1 MAELPRSTSL
11 SPSAGGVDAESTVP
25 AWLAARR
32 ARGPVE
38 VVAEA
43 DDVEFE
49 SVPEAESLVTEGP
62 AATIVTAPVA
72 SESVPDLTSQFDF
85 TLLPPRKSPPAVPLL
100 FTAASQPPSLSSD
113 DSRRPVP
120 AKAKGIGDLPLVS
133 ARAIEE
139 SVPEDNSLEAIVL
152 RWIRSAT
159 MAGVFVSVLVHTVIL
174 SVLALLVMHGAAI
187 HSSLEILGMP
197 DDLDEK
203 LTDIQID
210 TMSDAVLD
218 PGKEASPLEFP
229 DMTQMMSNTKAAF
242 DPGEMLQGAVGGK
255 GKGSGDGSGDGEAMA
270 VPALNIPKY
279 AVTKGSFSA
288 WTDPRDPEPGIS
300 YHIVIQYKLPAHV
313 KTYRG
318 SDLTGMVI
326 GTDDYKQVIKLSKT
340 EAFPVKDGIV
350 QIRVL
355 VPGAA
360 KRVRDTIR
368 LESKILR
375 EKQVIE
381 IEF

>member
-1 MAELPRSTSL
+1 MAELPRSTGL
-11 SPSAGGVDAESTVP
+11 SPSGGGVDAESNVP

-32 ARGPVE
+32 LRVPTAAASEPDE
-38 VVAEA
+38 I
-43 DDVEFE
+43 EFE
-49 SVPEAESLVTEGP
+49 SVPDD
-62 AATIVTAPVA
+62 APVPKVPEA
-72 SESVPDLTSQFDF
+72 AKATATGGPSGVPDVVLQFNF
-85 TLLPPRKSPPAVPLL
+85 APPVAHKPVPTVPLL
-100 FTAASQPPSLSSD
+100 FPAATPPLPPSKLKGAGETPLVPARAAD
-113 DSRRPVP
+113 DSP
-120 AKAKGIGDLPLVS
+120 
-133 ARAIEE
+133 
-139 SVPEDNSLEAIVL
+139 PEDNSFQGIML
-152 RWIRSAT
+152 RWIRSAS
-159 MAGVFVSVLVHTVIL
+159 MAGVLVSVLVHTVIL
-174 SVLALLVMHGAAI
+174 SILGLLVMHGG
-187 HSSLEILGMP
+187 SLP
-197 DDLDEK
+197 NSLDIFGVIDEHGDK
-203 LTDIQID
+203 LSDIQID
-210 TMSDAVLD
+210 TMSDTLVD
-218 PGKEASPLEFP
+218 PGKESSPLEFP
-229 DMTQMMSNTKAAF
+229 DMTQMITSDKAAF
-242 DPGEMLQGAVGGK
+242 DPGEALRGAVGGK
-255 GKGSGDGSGDGEAMA
+255 GKGTGDGSGDGEAMA

-300 YHIVIQYKLPAHV
+300 YHIVIQYKLPQHI

-360 KRVRDTIR
+360 RRVRDTIR